1 MPIEKNTHVVV
12 DNSLVIYQ
20 RERTR
25 VWQCKYL
32 LKGKWYRCS
41 TREHDM
47 TAAIRSANM
56 ILMEAHMRERFH
68 VVPTSRLFR
77 DVAKLAVK
85 RMEEEMRVGEGR
97 VIYKDYIFVINKYL
111 IPALHTKF
119 IDRITYDDIQ
129 DLSVWRI
136 NKMRKIPVKSTM
148 KNHNAALNKVFD
160 EAILRNYM
168 KGADRPKL
176 QATGKPSERRPVFTM
191 NEARRLLKGLDF
203 WIRDAS
209 TENLQVRLLLKD
221 YIYVLLDTGARP
233 GRELLSLTWANI
245 QYATYTNDRLVIHFE
260 KSKTGRRTAIAKRMT
275 IEALDNI
282 AKRNYGKPLSNLIEY
297 QTTEEIFRHKSVFV
311 GQIRGQAKLIRPI
324 NFEKQFAAYLKMM
337 NLLTDRITGR
347 PRTFYSLRHTYATFA
362 LLYDKINIH
371 TLSKQMGTSVQMIEK
386 HYSHLDSERAID
398 QLGSERT
405 MALLDAVDKPKGNLQ
420 VVKS

>member
-1 MPIEKNTHVVV
+1 MPIEKISHTIVEGV
-12 DNSLVIYQ
+12 LYIYQ
-20 RERTR
+20 RERTSIWYCR
-25 VWQCKYL
+25 YR
-32 LKGKWYRCS
+32 LKDKWYRCS

-56 ILMEAHMRERFH
+56 ILMEAHMRDRFH
-68 VVPTSRLFR
+68 VVPTSKLFR
-77 DVAKLAVK
+77 DVAKLAIK

-111 IPALHTKF
+111 IPAFHNKF

-129 DLSVWRI
+129 DLSIWRI

-191 NEARRLLKGLDF
+191 NEARRLLKGLDL

-209 TENLQVRLLLKD
+209 IENLQVRLLLKD

-245 QYATYTNDRLVIHFE
+245 QYASYTNDRLVIHFE

-275 IEALDNI
+275 LEALDNI

-297 QTTEEIFRHKSVFV
+297 QNTDAIFRHKSVFV
-311 GQIRGQAKLIRPI
+311 SQIRGQAKLIRPI
-324 NFEKQFAAYLKMM
+324 NFEKQFAAYLKMI
-337 NLLTDRITGR
+337 NLLTDPITQR

-362 LLYDKINIH
+362 LLYDKVNIH
-371 TLSKQMGTSVQMIEK
+371 TLSKQMGNSAAMIER
-386 HYSHLDSERAID
+386 HYSKLTA
-398 QLGSERT
+398 T
-405 MALLDAVDKPKGNLQ
+405 MAAEQLA
-420 VVKS
+420 

>member
-1 MPIEKNTHVVV
+1 
-12 DNSLVIYQ
+12 
-20 RERTR
+20 
-25 VWQCKYL
+25 
-32 LKGKWYRCS
+32 
-41 TREHDM
+41 
-47 TAAIRSANM
+47 
-56 ILMEAHMRERFH
+56 
-68 VVPTSRLFR
+68 
-77 DVAKLAVK
+77 
-85 RMEEEMRVGEGR
+85 
-97 VIYKDYIFVINKYL
+97 
-111 IPALHTKF
+111 
-119 IDRITYDDIQ
+119 
-129 DLSVWRI
+129 
-136 NKMRKIPVKSTM
+136 M

-160 EAILRNYM
+160 EAILRSYM

-191 NEARRLLKGLDF
+191 NEARRLIKGLDL

-233 GRELLSLTWANI
+233 GRELFSLTWANI
-245 QYATYTNDRLVIHFE
+245 QYASYTNDRLVIHFE

-311 GQIRGQAKLIRPI
+311 SQIRGQAKLIRPI

-337 NLLTDRITGR
+337 NLLTDRLTGR

-371 TLSKQMGTSVQMIEK
+371 TLSKQMGTSVEMIEK
-386 HYSHLDSERAID
+386 HYSHLDSEQAID

-405 MALLDAVDKPKGNLQ
+405 MALLDLIDKPKGNLQ